1 MKRANKTDLVWLS
14 VDVESLPA
22 DLTRKFSAYRKA
34 ADEAQ
39 NAKRAFEAAFI
50 TAARKGKKVGAS
62 ENFAFGYRFGKLA
75 IAVVENTPETAS
87 KAAKVG
93 FSL

>member
-1 MKRANKTDLVWLS
+1 MKRAIKTDLVWLT
-14 VDVESLPA
+14 VDLESLPA
-22 DLTRKFSAYRKA
+22 DLQRKFSAHRKA

-50 TAARKGKKVGAS
+50 AAARKGKKVGAS
-62 ENFAFGYRFGKLA
+62 ESFAFGYRFGKLA
-75 IAVVENTPETAS
+75 IAVVEDNPETAP
-87 KAAKVG
+87 KAAKAG

>member
-14 VDVESLPA
+14 VNVESLPA
-22 DLTRKFSAYRKA
+22 DLQRKFAAHRKA

-62 ENFAFGYRFGKLA
+62 ESFAFGYRFGKLA
-75 IAVVENTPETAS
+75 VAVVEDTPETGPKPA
-87 KAAKVG
+87 KAG
-93 FSL
+93 FSF

>member
-1 MKRANKTDLVWLS
+1 MKRAIKTDLVWLS
-14 VDVESLPA
+14 VDLESLPA
-22 DLTRKFSAYRKA
+22 DLQRKFSAHRKA

-50 TAARKGKKVGAS
+50 AAARKGKKVGAS
-62 ENFAFGYRFGKLA
+62 ESFAFGYRFGKLA
-75 IAVVENTPETAS
+75 IAVVEDKPEAAP
-87 KAAKVG
+87 KAAKAG